1 MITETITVTLR
12 QVDTIRDLQELRSG
26 KYARKIGQVYFQYL
40 PEAKAFIPRVITEH
54 TNGAWVESQ
63 VNKKLIYVP
72 IEKTIAETT

>member
-12 QVDTIRDLQELRSG
+12 RVESIRDLQRLEMG
-26 KYARKIGQVYFQYL
+26 KYVRKIGQVYFQYL

-72 IEKTIAETT
+72 LEKTTAEIG